1 MTVVGTAYGRP
12 ASQRLHDAVA
22 GAKHDEPLAPVT
34 VVVPTNSVGVAARR
48 LLASGEL
55 GALTAHG
62 TGVVGVTF
70 LTVYR
75 LAELLAAP
83 QCAAAGRRPV
93 STPVVASAVR
103 RVLGRTPGIF
113 APVATHPATEEALV
127 AAHRELANLDDEQ
140 LDALAAQH
148 LRANEV
154 VRLHRATKALL
165 ARDWYDEHDLMRV
178 ATGVVA
184 AGTPL
189 LRDFGTIV
197 CFLPQ
202 RWSMPMARLLR
213 ELAAQAPTTVIAGMT
228 GVPRADAAVRAS
240 LARMGVVLDDAEVA
254 RVEPLGTEV
263 VSASDADDEV
273 RAIVRGVVEAMAAGV
288 PLERMAV
295 LYGTDEPYAR
305 LLHEHLRAAGIAHNG
320 VSVRSLA
327 EGVLGRALLRLLAL
341 GDGHFRRDEV
351 CALFAS
357 APLLDGRGDRVP
369 GTEWERV
376 SRKAG
381 IVAGVSEWRARLDAY
396 AAARGTEGWDARERH
411 RAGALREFVDALASE
426 LDPAA
431 MPSTWAAFARW
442 AHRLVRRFV
451 GDDARRARWPAI
463 EQESA
468 RRVEA
473 ALDRLGGLDAVD
485 TGPTLEVFG
494 RTLQLELAGAPDRV
508 GRLGEGLLGGPV
520 ALALGVELERVWVC
534 GLAEGVFP
542 SVPRDDPLL
551 GDSERAALDG
561 ELRLRAERVDDDHRA
576 FLAALASTAGARV
589 CTWPRGDLRRSTERV
604 PSRFVRDTITAL
616 DTADIRTIASYAQ
629 GIATVPFPASEHE
642 LGVQAALA
650 EASWVR
656 ELPAVARG
664 RELIAGRS
672 SKMFT
677 RFDGNLAG
685 MREGLAAVSPL
696 DSEQAISPTR
706 LELWAG
712 CPHAYFM
719 ETILHVE
726 AVERPEELMQI
737 SPLDRGSMVHEVLD
751 RFIGEANG
759 RERTRLRELAA
770 EAFAAAEARGVTG
783 RRLLWERDRRM
794 ILADLDAF
802 ADADDRWRDAR
813 NATTLVTELAFGLRG
828 SVHAPV
834 ELAWP
839 DGRRLRVRGK
849 ADRIDRTS
857 DGLLVVIDYKTGSA
871 EPYVGLSP
879 ADPVLGGT
887 RIQLP
892 VYAHAARAAY
902 ASSDDEPVEACY
914 WFVGRGNNRR
924 IGYPVDASVTTVFM
938 RAVRAIVDGIE
949 AGMFVARPVPPG
961 PRPFVPCAYCDPDG
975 LGTAQRWREWERKSA
990 GPELA
995 GYRALL
1001 EGPADA
1007 AGDAEGSE

>member
-1 MTVVGTAYGRP
+1 
-12 ASQRLHDAVA
+12 LHDALA
-22 GAKHDEPLAPVT
+22 RAKHDEPLAPVT
-34 VVVPTNSVGVAARR
+34 VVVPANSVGVAARR

-55 GALTAHG
+55 GALTARGH
-62 TGVVGVTF
+62 GVVGVTF

-103 RVLGRTPGIF
+103 RALGQKPGIF
-113 APVATHPATEEALV
+113 APVAAHPATEEALV
-127 AAHRELANLDDEQ
+127 AAHRELADLDDAQ
-140 LDALAAQH
+140 LDVLAAQH

-165 ARDWYDEHDLMRV
+165 TRDWYDEHDLMRV

-184 AGTPL
+184 EGTPM
-189 LRDFGTIV
+189 LRDLGTIV

-202 RWSMPMARLLR
+202 RWSTPMARLLR
-213 ELAAQAPTTVIAGMT
+213 ALAAQVPTTVIAGVT
-228 GVPRADAAVRAS
+228 GIPRADAAVRAS
-240 LARMGVVLDDAEVA
+240 LARMGVALDDDELA
-254 RVEPLGTEV
+254 RAGPALGTEV

-273 RAIVRGVVEAMAAGV
+273 RAIVRGVVDAMAAGV

-295 LYGTDEPYAR
+295 MYGTDEPYAR
-305 LLHEHLRAAGIAHNG
+305 LLHEHLQAAGIAHNG

-327 EGVLGRALLRLLAL
+327 EGVLGRALRRLLAL

-351 CALFAS
+351 CALLAS
-357 APLLDGRGDRVP
+357 APVLDGRGDRVP

-381 IVAGVSEWRARLDAY
+381 IVAGLTEWRTRLDAY
-396 AAARGTEGWDARERH
+396 AAALGTDGWDARERR
-411 RAGALREFVDALASE
+411 RAQALREFVDALAAE
-426 LDPAA
+426 LDPEA
-431 MPSTWAAFARW
+431 MPATWAGFARW

-451 GDDARRARWPAI
+451 GDDVRRAAWPAI

-485 TGPTLEVFG
+485 TAPTREVFG
-494 RTLQLELAGAPDRV
+494 RTLELELAGAPDRV
-508 GRLGEGLLGGPV
+508 GRLGEGLLGGPI
-520 ALALGVELERVWVC
+520 ALALGVELDRVWVC

-551 GDSERAALDG
+551 GDSERAALGG

-576 FLAALASTAGARV
+576 LLAALASTSGARV

-604 PSRFVRDTITAL
+604 PSRFVRDTIAAL
-616 DTADIRTIASYAQ
+616 DPGKLRTIASYAQ
-629 GIATVPFPASEHE
+629 GISTVPFPASAHE
-642 LGVQAALA
+642 LGVRAALA
-650 EASWVR
+650 DVSWVR
-656 ELPAVARG
+656 QLPAVARG
-664 RELIAGRS
+664 RELLAARAS
-672 SKMFT
+672 NAFT

-685 MREGLAAVSPL
+685 VREGLAAVSPL

-737 SPLDRGSMVHEVLD
+737 SPLDRGSMMHDVLD
-751 RFIGEANG
+751 RFIGEADG
-759 RERTRLRELAA
+759 RERTRLRELAGA
-770 EAFAAAEARGVTG
+770 ACAAAEARGVTG

-802 ADADDRWRDAR
+802 ADADERWRDER
-813 NATTLVTELAFGLRG
+813 GATTLATELAFGLRG

-849 ADRIDRTS
+849 ADRIDRAA
-857 DGLLVVIDYKTGSA
+857 DGGLVVIDYKTGA
-871 EPYVGLSP
+871 FEPYVPLS
-879 ADPVLGGT
+879 AGDPVLGGT

-892 VYAHAARAAY
+892 VYAYAARAAY
-902 ASSDDEPVEACY
+902 AGSDDEPVEACY

-924 IGYPVDASVTTVFM
+924 IGYQVDAAVATVFM

-975 LGTAQRWREWERKSA
+975 LGTAQRWREWERKYGA
-990 GPELA
+990 PELG

-1001 EGPADA
+1001 EGEEVELAE
-1007 AGDAEGSE
+1007 AGG